1 MGGAQAVQQWRVSDV
16 MTTDVITAP
25 ENTPVGEL
33 ADIMSTRRV
42 SAVPIVGDDDH
53 VVGIVS
59 QADLLEKVAA
69 TGTRTRAPR
78 RRRAARAATATSAR
92 DLMSTPALSITPDT
106 PLSAAA
112 RKMQAT
118 KVKRLLV
125 TGGSGQ
131 LLGIVSRADLLRLYT
146 RPDTAIR
153 RDVIDHVLQRTLWI
167 DTSQVQV
174 HVDAGV
180 VTLTGAVGRR
190 TTAAIAARLTAQV
203 PGVVAVVDE
212 VRYDF
217 DDTTLARSRIHRTHP
232 FSAEP
237 FHP

>member
-1 MGGAQAVQQWRVSDV
+1 MQQWRVSDV
-16 MTTDVITAP
+16 MTTDVISAP
-25 ENTPVGEL
+25 EHTPVGDL
-33 ADIMSTRRV
+33 AVIMSTHRV
-42 SAVPIVGDDDH
+42 SAVPIVGDDNDR

-59 QADLLEKVAA
+59 QADLLAKVAA
-69 TGTRTRAPR
+69 TDPAGAPVLR
-78 RRRAARAATATSAR
+78 RGRPAKAAATSAR
-92 DLMSTPALSITPDT
+92 DVMSAPALSITPDA

-112 RKMQAT
+112 RKMQAK

-125 TGGSGQ
+125 TSSSGQ

-153 RDVIDHVLQRTLWI
+153 QDVIDHVLRHALWI

-174 HVDAGV
+174 RVDAGV

-212 VRYDF
+212 ISYDF
-217 DDTTLARSRIHRTHP
+217 DDTSLARSRSHRTRP

-237 FHP
+237 FKP

>member
-1 MGGAQAVQQWRVSDV
+1 
-16 MTTDVITAP
+16 
-25 ENTPVGEL
+25 
-33 ADIMSTRRV
+33 MS
-42 SAVPIVGDDDH
+42 A
-53 VVGIVS
+53 
-59 QADLLEKVAA
+59 
-69 TGTRTRAPR
+69 
-78 RRRAARAATATSAR
+78 
-92 DLMSTPALSITPDT
+92 PALGIAPDA

-112 RKMQAT
+112 RKMQA
-118 KVKRLLV
+118 KKIKRLLV

-131 LLGIVSRADLLRLYT
+131 LLGIVSRADLLRLYA

-153 RDVIDHVLQRTLWI
+153 RDVIDHVLRRTLWI
-167 DTSQVQV
+167 DNSQVQV

-190 TTAAIAARLTAQV
+190 TTACIAARLTAQV

-217 DDTTLARSRIHRTHP
+217 DDTALVRSRIHRTHP

-237 FHP
+237 FKP

>member
-1 MGGAQAVQQWRVSDV
+1 

-25 ENTPVGEL
+25 GHTPVAEL
-33 ADIMSTRRV
+33 VDLMSTHRV
-42 SAVPIVGDDDH
+42 SAVPIVGDDDR

-59 QADLLEKVAA
+59 QAGLLAKVAA
-69 TGTRTRAPR
+69 TGPTGARPLR
-78 RRRAARAATATSAR
+78 RGRAAKAAATSAR
-92 DLMSTPALSITPDT
+92 ELMSAPALSIAPDAS
-106 PLSAAA
+106 LSAAA
-112 RKMQAT
+112 RKMQAK

-131 LLGIVSRADLLRLYT
+131 LLGIVSRADLLRLYA

-153 RDVIDHVLQRTLWI
+153 RDVIDHVLRRILWI
-167 DTSQVQV
+167 DDSRVQV

-190 TTAAIAARLTAQV
+190 TTAGIAARLTAQV

-217 DDTTLARSRIHRTHP
+217 DDVALARSRIHRTHP

-237 FHP
+237 FNP